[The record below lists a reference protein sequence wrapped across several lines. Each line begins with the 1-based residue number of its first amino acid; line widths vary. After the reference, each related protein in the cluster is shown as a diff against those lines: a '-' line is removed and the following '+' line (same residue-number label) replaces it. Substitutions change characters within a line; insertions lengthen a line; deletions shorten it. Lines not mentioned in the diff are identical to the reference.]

1 MKSMWN
7 PLSNRIENIWDL
19 NSEELERQK
28 TQMTIF
34 IRIFRRNLWMDTY
47 AANLWE
53 ALNNSIHDSE
63 YKISQPNVE
72 IFFKMVLI
80 GIENG
85 SHNYPTAM

>member
-1 MKSMWN
+1 
-7 PLSNRIENIWDL
+7 
-19 NSEELERQK
+19 
-28 TQMTIF
+28 
-34 IRIFRRNLWMDTY
+34 MDTY